1 MKTFCQQKA
10 ADSWRKAHMIEWLN
24 LWQQIARKYSSF
36 QFDQE
41 KKAFHLRAVCQTAP
55 WHVSLAA
62 HFVCDKTNQEGGRSN
77 VNNSG
82 LFHKRDLFG
91 CDIPGSPRKMW
102 NISGTV
108 SLAVDQG
115 YRSKIISCPFKLW
128 NIDQKKKS
136 FREFKISSVTNISQS
151 EALLDSRPTSSF
163 SFGERSRQE
172 LRNNSTFYQLRYFH
186 TTKGKVTTWPFVASL

>member
-1 MKTFCQQKA
+1 MKTFCHQWA
-10 ADSWRKAHMIEWLN
+10 SDSWRKAHMIEWLN

-41 KKAFHLRAVCQTAP
+41 KKAFHLWAVCQTAP

-62 HFVCDKTNQEGGRSN
+62 HFVCDKTNQAGGRSN
-77 VNNSG
+77 INNSG

-91 CDIPGSPRKMW
+91 CDIPGSPSKMW

-115 YRSKIISCPFKLW
+115 CWSKIISCPFKLW
-128 NIDQKKKS
+128 NSDQK
-136 FREFKISSVTNISQS
+136 RNHSVNWRCHLWQIYCNSV
-151 EALLDSRPTSSF
+151 ALLDSRPTSSF
-163 SFGERSRQE
+163 SSGERSRHE
-172 LRNNSTFYQLRYFH
+172 LPQLYLFI
-186 TTKGKVTTWPFVASL
+186 S